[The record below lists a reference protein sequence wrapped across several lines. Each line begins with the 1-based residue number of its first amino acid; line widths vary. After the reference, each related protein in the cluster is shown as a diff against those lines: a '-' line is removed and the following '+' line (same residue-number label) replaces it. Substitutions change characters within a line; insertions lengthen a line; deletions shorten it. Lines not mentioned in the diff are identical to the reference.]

1 MAESVDK
8 TCGVC
13 GDKAIARNFCAYSC
27 ESCKAFFR
35 RNANNFEEMKCY
47 FGDKCPMNVEM
58 RTVCRKCRLRKCF
71 AIGMRKEWILNADEK
86 EKRRRKVLHN
96 RQKRGKSDAIN
107 GSESDTTTTT
117 ATTTSANQPSI
128 ATQCVETLD
137 LVHILEDKDISLEK
151 LDLEIKQIESCLSD
165 ARPVADNS
173 GQEVMQMSVTSMPK
187 HIPNDTFTSME
198 GMKFTEVMAV
208 TGLIRIQMAD
218 TSVQLY
224 NELDVIKALMDKF
237 DEGIREVVLAFKK
250 FNPFQSLCKSD
261 QISLFKSAA
270 TPMSVIRA
278 VHCYDYESENLVIPL
293 LTVIALFDSS
303 GVDVVHR
310 KNIRL
315 QREIYKYLLQRYLKL
330 KYGSEIEAKSK
341 FTTLMKSMNES
352 KRFCQQLMIY
362 FLNALPSDVSPLL
375 NEIFDR
381 VPHDM
386 HNQSMCLDLDSF

>member
-1 MAESVDK
+1 
-8 TCGVC
+8 
-13 GDKAIARNFCAYSC
+13 
-27 ESCKAFFR
+27 
-35 RNANNFEEMKCY
+35 
-47 FGDKCPMNVEM
+47 M
-58 RTVCRKCRLRKCF
+58 RT
-71 AIGMRKEWILNADEK
+71 EWILNADEK

-107 GSESDTTTTT
+107 GSESDTTTTAAT
-117 ATTTSANQPSI
+117 ASANQPSI
-128 ATQCVETLD
+128 AAQSVETLD

-151 LDLEIKQIESCLSD
+151 LDLEIKQIESCLLD
-165 ARPVADNS
+165 TRPVAHNS
-173 GQEVMQMSVTSMPK
+173 GQELMKMSVTSMPR

-198 GMKFTEVMAV
+198 GMKFTEVMDV
-208 TGLIRIQMAD
+208 TGLFRIHMPD

-224 NELDVIKALMDKF
+224 NQLDVIKALMDKF
-237 DEGIREVVLAFKK
+237 DEGFREVVLAFKK
-250 FNPFQSLCKSD
+250 FNPYQSLCKSD
-261 QISLFKSAA
+261 QISLLKSAA

-278 VHCYDYESENLVIPL
+278 VHCYDYESENLVIPLNSCSTRADLKLFQDYTGYNMYFTIRQMFNNYARQVDSDQTILDL

-315 QREIYKYLLQRYLKL
+315 QREIYKYLLKRYLKL